1 MESLSI
7 KRNTLVFLLS
17 NFLVSVAYS
26 LPHSILTVILLAKG
40 LSLSQILIIQSAYSI
55 AIVLFE
61 FPSGLLADNYSRKNL
76 YSLSKLFLIIMF
88 LIVLFSNQ
96 FYLIFADWFCYGIA
110 AALDS
115 GTLDAYIINQL
126 KLAHH
131 GAELRKFLA
140 LSNRLEIVGLL
151 LGSSLGG
158 ILYHFIGINIYVLG
172 TVFLVVSTLI
182 SFFFFKETTKSD
194 SLQDSHVMILKK
206 QITDSFKE
214 LRKQPRLSLIL
225 IFDFLTQIFFQTHF
239 QLWQSFFLSKGIDSQ
254 YFPFFY
260 ITFQVITLFSY
271 SINID
276 GVKKY
281 TGVLKFSP
289 LIVFLPLTFFL
300 GKIEIFLTTYF
311 IFVFVFYV
319 IEFILNYQFNKMVSV
334 ENISS
339 LISFKSTVSRI
350 GSVLLLCI
358 LSFMVKQMSV
368 SAVMA
373 INFMLSLV
381 LLVVFSVII
390 MKKTAVDSDVKQ
402 VYNIFTLVYVKLIA
416 KKR

>member
-96 FYLIFADWFCYGIA
+96 FYLIFAAWFCYGIA

-126 KLAHH
+126 KLAHRE
-131 GAELRKFLA
+131 AELRKFLA

-158 ILYHFIGINIYVLG
+158 ILYHFIGINIYILG
-172 TVFLVVSTLI
+172 TVFLVASTLI
-182 SFFFFKETTKSD
+182 SFFFFKETTKSE
-194 SLQDSHVMILKK
+194 SLQDSHVMVLKK

-260 ITFQVITLFSY
+260 IAFQVITLFSY

-281 TGVLKFSP
+281 AGVLKFSP

-300 GKIEIFLTTYF
+300 GKIEIFLAAYF
-311 IFVFVFYV
+311 LFVFVFYV

-381 LLVVFSVII
+381 LLAVLSVII
-390 MKKTAVDSDVKQ
+390 MKKAVVDSDVK
-402 VYNIFTLVYVKLIA
+402 
-416 KKR
+416 

>member
-96 FYLIFADWFCYGIA
+96 FYLIFAAWFCYGIA

-126 KLAHH
+126 KLAHRE
-131 GAELRKFLA
+131 AELRKFLA

-172 TVFLVVSTLI
+172 TVFLVASTLI
-182 SFFFFKETTKSD
+182 SFFFFKETANSD
-194 SLQDSHVMILKK
+194 SLQDSHVAVLKK
-206 QITDSFKE
+206 QIADSFKE
-214 LRKQPRLSLIL
+214 LHKQPRLSLIL

-260 ITFQVITLFSY
+260 IAFQVITLFSY

-276 GVKKY
+276 GIKKY
-281 TGVLKFSP
+281 AGVLKFSP
-289 LIVFLPLTFFL
+289 LIILLPLTFFL
-300 GKIEIFLTTYF
+300 GKIEIFLTAYF
-311 IFVFVFYV
+311 LFVFVFYV

-381 LLVVFSVII
+381 LLAVLSVII
-390 MKKTAVDSDVKQ
+390 MKKAAVDSDVK
-402 VYNIFTLVYVKLIA
+402 
-416 KKR
+416 

>member
-96 FYLIFADWFCYGIA
+96 FYLIFAAWFCYGIA

-172 TVFLVVSTLI
+172 TVFLVASTLI

-194 SLQDSHVMILKK
+194 SLQDSHVMVLKK

-281 TGVLKFSP
+281 AGVLKFSP

-300 GKIEIFLTTYF
+300 GKIEIFLTAYF

-334 ENISS
+334 ESISS

-381 LLVVFSVII
+381 LLAVLSVII
-390 MKKTAVDSDVKQ
+390 MKKTIVDSDVK
-402 VYNIFTLVYVKLIA
+402 
-416 KKR
+416 

>member
-96 FYLIFADWFCYGIA
+96 FYLIFAAWFCYGIA

-172 TVFLVVSTLI
+172 TVFLVASTLI

-194 SLQDSHVMILKK
+194 SLQDSHVMVLKK

-281 TGVLKFSP
+281 AGVLKFSP

-300 GKIEIFLTTYF
+300 GKIEIFLTAYF

-381 LLVVFSVII
+381 LLAVLSVII
-390 MKKTAVDSDVKQ
+390 MKKTIVDSDVK
-402 VYNIFTLVYVKLIA
+402 
-416 KKR
+416 

>member
-1 MESLSI
+1 M
-7 KRNTLVFLLS
+7 
-17 NFLVSVAYS
+17 AYS

-96 FYLIFADWFCYGIA
+96 FYLIFAAWFCYGIA

-172 TVFLVVSTLI
+172 TVFLAASTLI

-194 SLQDSHVMILKK
+194 SLQDSHVMVLKK
-206 QITDSFKE
+206 QITDSFKD

-281 TGVLKFSP
+281 AGVLKFSP

-300 GKIEIFLTTYF
+300 GKIEIFLTAYF

-381 LLVVFSVII
+381 LLVVLSVII
-390 MKKTAVDSDVKQ
+390 MKKTVVDCDVK
-402 VYNIFTLVYVKLIA
+402 
-416 KKR
+416 

>member
-96 FYLIFADWFCYGIA
+96 FYLIFAAWFCYGIA

-126 KLAHH
+126 KLAHRE
-131 GAELRKFLA
+131 AELRKFLA

-172 TVFLVVSTLI
+172 TVFLVASTLI

-194 SLQDSHVMILKK
+194 SLQDSHVMVLKK
-206 QITDSFKE
+206 QITDSFNE

-260 ITFQVITLFSY
+260 IAFQVITLFSY

-276 GVKKY
+276 GIKKY
-281 TGVLKFSP
+281 AGVLKFSP

-300 GKIEIFLTTYF
+300 GKIEIFLTAYF

-373 INFMLSLV
+373 INFMLSLILLAV
-381 LLVVFSVII
+381 LSVII
-390 MKKTAVDSDVKQ
+390 MKKAVVDSDVK
-402 VYNIFTLVYVKLIA
+402 
-416 KKR
+416 

>member
-17 NFLVSVAYS
+17 NFWVSMAYS

-96 FYLIFADWFCYGIA
+96 FYLIFAAWFCYGIA

-126 KLAHH
+126 KLAHRE
-131 GAELRKFLA
+131 AELRKFLA

-172 TVFLVVSTLI
+172 TVFLVASTLI

-194 SLQDSHVMILKK
+194 SLQDSHVMVLKK
-206 QITDSFKE
+206 QITDSFNE

-260 ITFQVITLFSY
+260 IAFQVITLFSY

-276 GVKKY
+276 GIKKY
-281 TGVLKFSP
+281 AGVLKFSP

-300 GKIEIFLTTYF
+300 GKIEIFLTAYF

-373 INFMLSLV
+373 INFMLSLILLAV
-381 LLVVFSVII
+381 LSVII
-390 MKKTAVDSDVKQ
+390 MKKAVVDSDVK
-402 VYNIFTLVYVKLIA
+402 
-416 KKR
+416 

>member
-96 FYLIFADWFCYGIA
+96 FYLIFAAWFCYGIA

-151 LGSSLGG
+151 LGSSLGE

-300 GKIEIFLTTYF
+300 GKIEIFLTAYF

-390 MKKTAVDSDVKQ
+390 MKKTAVDSDVK
-402 VYNIFTLVYVKLIA
+402 
-416 KKR
+416 

>member
-7 KRNTLVFLLS
+7 KRNTLFFLLS

-96 FYLIFADWFCYGIA
+96 FYLIFAAWFCYGIA

-172 TVFLVVSTLI
+172 TVFLAASTLI

-194 SLQDSHVMILKK
+194 SLQDSHVMVLKK

-281 TGVLKFSP
+281 AGVLKFSP

-300 GKIEIFLTTYF
+300 GKIEIFLTAYF

-381 LLVVFSVII
+381 LLVVLSVII
-390 MKKTAVDSDVKQ
+390 MKKTVVDCDVK
-402 VYNIFTLVYVKLIA
+402 
-416 KKR
+416 

>member
-1 MESLSI
+1 MG
-7 KRNTLVFLLS
+7 
-17 NFLVSVAYS
+17 YS

-96 FYLIFADWFCYGIA
+96 FYLIFAAWFCYGIA

-172 TVFLVVSTLI
+172 TVFLAASTLI

-194 SLQDSHVMILKK
+194 SLQDSHVMVLKK

-281 TGVLKFSP
+281 AGVLKFSP

-300 GKIEIFLTTYF
+300 GKIEIFLTAYF

-334 ENISS
+334 ESISS

-381 LLVVFSVII
+381 LLAVLSVII
-390 MKKTAVDSDVKQ
+390 MKKLSLTVM
-402 VYNIFTLVYVKLIA
+402 
-416 KKR
+416 

>member
-96 FYLIFADWFCYGIA
+96 FYLIFAAWFCYGIA

-172 TVFLVVSTLI
+172 TVFLAASTLI

-194 SLQDSHVMILKK
+194 SLQDSHVMVLKK

-225 IFDFLTQIFFQTHF
+225 IFGFLTQIFFQTHF

-281 TGVLKFSP
+281 AGVLKFSP

-300 GKIEIFLTTYF
+300 GKIEIFLTAYF

-381 LLVVFSVII
+381 LLVVLSVII
-390 MKKTAVDSDVKQ
+390 MKKTVVDCDVK
-402 VYNIFTLVYVKLIA
+402 
-416 KKR
+416 

>member
-96 FYLIFADWFCYGIA
+96 FYLIFAAWFCYGIA

-126 KLAHH
+126 KLAHRE
-131 GAELRKFLA
+131 AELRKFLA

-172 TVFLVVSTLI
+172 TVFLVASTLI

-194 SLQDSHVMILKK
+194 SLQDSHVMVLKK
-206 QITDSFKE
+206 QITDSFNE

-254 YFPFFY
+254 YFPLFY
-260 ITFQVITLFSY
+260 IAFQVITLFSY

-281 TGVLKFSP
+281 AGVLKFSP

-300 GKIEIFLTTYF
+300 GKIEIFLTAYF

-373 INFMLSLV
+373 INFMLSLILLAV
-381 LLVVFSVII
+381 LSVII
-390 MKKTAVDSDVKQ
+390 MKKAVVDSDVK
-402 VYNIFTLVYVKLIA
+402 
-416 KKR
+416 

>member
-96 FYLIFADWFCYGIA
+96 FYLIFVAWFCYGIA

-126 KLAHH
+126 KLAHRE
-131 GAELRKFLA
+131 AELRKFLA

-172 TVFLVVSTLI
+172 TVFLVASTLI
-182 SFFFFKETTKSD
+182 SFFFFKETTKSE
-194 SLQDSHVMILKK
+194 SLQDSHVMVLKK

-260 ITFQVITLFSY
+260 IAFQVITLFSY

-276 GVKKY
+276 GIKKY
-281 TGVLKFSP
+281 AGVLKFSP

-300 GKIEIFLTTYF
+300 GKIEIFLTAYF

-381 LLVVFSVII
+381 LLAVLSVII
-390 MKKTAVDSDVKQ
+390 MKKAVVDSDVK
-402 VYNIFTLVYVKLIA
+402 
-416 KKR
+416 

>member
-1 MESLSI
+1 MTSI
-7 KRNTLVFLLS
+7 RRNTFVYLLA
-17 NFLVSVAYS
+17 NFLVTVAYS
-26 LPHSILTVILLAKG
+26 MPHSILTVILLAKG
-40 LSLSQILIIQSAYSI
+40 LSLSQILLIQSAYSI

-76 YSLSKLFLIIMF
+76 YSLSKVFLIVMF
-88 LIVLFSNQ
+88 LIVLFSHN
-96 FYLIFADWFCYGIA
+96 FYMIFGAWFCYGIA

-126 KLAHH
+126 KLAHRE
-131 GAELRKFLA
+131 AELRKFLA

-172 TVFLVVSTLI
+172 TVFLVASTLI

-194 SLQDSHVMILKK
+194 SLQDSHVMVLKK

-281 TGVLKFSP
+281 AGVLKFSP

-300 GKIEIFLTTYF
+300 GKIEIFLTAYF

-381 LLVVFSVII
+381 LLAVLSVII
-390 MKKTAVDSDVKQ
+390 MKKSVVDSDVK
-402 VYNIFTLVYVKLIA
+402 
-416 KKR
+416 

>member
-96 FYLIFADWFCYGIA
+96 FYLIFAAWFCYGIA

-300 GKIEIFLTTYF
+300 GKIEIFLTAYF

-358 LSFMVKQMSV
+358 LSFRVKQMSV

-390 MKKTAVDSDVKQ
+390 MKKTAVDSDVK
-402 VYNIFTLVYVKLIA
+402 
-416 KKR
+416 

>member
-96 FYLIFADWFCYGIA
+96 FYLIFAAWFCYGIA

-126 KLAHH
+126 KLAHRE
-131 GAELRKFLA
+131 AELRKFLA

-172 TVFLVVSTLI
+172 TVFLVASTLI
-182 SFFFFKETTKSD
+182 SFFFFKETTKSE
-194 SLQDSHVMILKK
+194 SLQDSHVMVLKK

-260 ITFQVITLFSY
+260 IAFQVITLFSY

-281 TGVLKFSP
+281 AGVLKFSP

-300 GKIEIFLTTYF
+300 GKIEIFLTAYF

-381 LLVVFSVII
+381 LLAVLSVII
-390 MKKTAVDSDVKQ
+390 MKKAVVDSDVK
-402 VYNIFTLVYVKLIA
+402 
-416 KKR
+416 

>member
-96 FYLIFADWFCYGIA
+96 FYLIFAAWFCYGIA

-126 KLAHH
+126 KLAHRE
-131 GAELRKFLA
+131 AELRKFLA

-172 TVFLVVSTLI
+172 TVFLVASTLI
-182 SFFFFKETTKSD
+182 SFFFLKETTKSE
-194 SLQDSHVMILKK
+194 SLQDSHVMVLKK

-260 ITFQVITLFSY
+260 IAFQVITLFSY

-276 GVKKY
+276 GIKKY
-281 TGVLKFSP
+281 AGVLKFSP

-300 GKIEIFLTTYF
+300 GKIEIFLTAYF

-373 INFMLSLV
+373 INFMLSLILLAV
-381 LLVVFSVII
+381 LSVII
-390 MKKTAVDSDVKQ
+390 MKKAVVDSDVK
-402 VYNIFTLVYVKLIA
+402 
-416 KKR
+416 

>member
-96 FYLIFADWFCYGIA
+96 FYLIFAAWFCYGIA

-126 KLAHH
+126 KLAHRE
-131 GAELRKFLA
+131 AELRKFLA

-172 TVFLVVSTLI
+172 TVFLVASTLI

-194 SLQDSHVMILKK
+194 SLQDSHVMVLKK

-260 ITFQVITLFSY
+260 IAFQVITLFSY

-276 GVKKY
+276 GIKKY
-281 TGVLKFSP
+281 AGVLKFSP

-300 GKIEIFLTTYF
+300 GKIEIFLTAYF

-373 INFMLSLV
+373 INFMLSLILLAV
-381 LLVVFSVII
+381 LSVII
-390 MKKTAVDSDVKQ
+390 MKKAGVDSDVK
-402 VYNIFTLVYVKLIA
+402 
-416 KKR
+416 

>member
-96 FYLIFADWFCYGIA
+96 FYLIFAAWFCYGIA

-172 TVFLVVSTLI
+172 TVFLAASTLI

-194 SLQDSHVMILKK
+194 SLQDSHVMVLKK

-281 TGVLKFSP
+281 AGVLKFSP

-300 GKIEIFLTTYF
+300 GKIEIFLTAYF

-381 LLVVFSVII
+381 LLAVLSVII
-390 MKKTAVDSDVKQ
+390 MKKTVVDCDVK
-402 VYNIFTLVYVKLIA
+402 
-416 KKR
+416 

>member
-7 KRNTLVFLLS
+7 KRNTLFFLLS

-96 FYLIFADWFCYGIA
+96 FYLIFAAWFCYGIA

-300 GKIEIFLTTYF
+300 GKIEIFLTAYF

-390 MKKTAVDSDVKQ
+390 MKKTAVDSDVK
-402 VYNIFTLVYVKLIA
+402 
-416 KKR
+416 

>member
-96 FYLIFADWFCYGIA
+96 FYLIFAAWFCYGIA

-126 KLAHH
+126 KLAHRE
-131 GAELRKFLA
+131 AELRKFLA

-172 TVFLVVSTLI
+172 TVFLVASTLI
-182 SFFFFKETTKSD
+182 SFFFFKETTKSE
-194 SLQDSHVMILKK
+194 SLQDSHVMVLKK

-260 ITFQVITLFSY
+260 IAFQVITLFSY

-276 GVKKY
+276 GIKKY
-281 TGVLKFSP
+281 AGVLKFSP

-300 GKIEIFLTTYF
+300 GKIEIFLTAYF

-381 LLVVFSVII
+381 LLAVLSVII
-390 MKKTAVDSDVKQ
+390 MKKAVVDSDVK
-402 VYNIFTLVYVKLIA
+402 
-416 KKR
+416 

>member
-96 FYLIFADWFCYGIA
+96 FYLIFAAWFCYGIA

-126 KLAHH
+126 KLAHRE
-131 GAELRKFLA
+131 AELRKFLA

-172 TVFLVVSTLI
+172 TVFLVASTLI
-182 SFFFFKETTKSD
+182 SFFFFKETTKSE
-194 SLQDSHVMILKK
+194 SLQDSHVMVLKK

-260 ITFQVITLFSY
+260 IAFQVITLFSY

-276 GVKKY
+276 GIKKY
-281 TGVLKFSP
+281 AGVLKFSP

-300 GKIEIFLTTYF
+300 GKIEIFLTAYF

-373 INFMLSLV
+373 INFMLSLILLAV
-381 LLVVFSVII
+381 LSVII
-390 MKKTAVDSDVKQ
+390 MKKAVVDSNVK
-402 VYNIFTLVYVKLIA
+402 
-416 KKR
+416 

>member
-26 LPHSILTVILLAKG
+26 LPHSILIVILLAKG

-96 FYLIFADWFCYGIA
+96 FYLIFAAWFCYGIA

-172 TVFLVVSTLI
+172 TVFLAASTLI

-194 SLQDSHVMILKK
+194 SLQDSHVMVLKK
-206 QITDSFKE
+206 QITDSFKD

-281 TGVLKFSP
+281 AGVLKFSP

-300 GKIEIFLTTYF
+300 GKIEIFLTAYF

-339 LISFKSTVSRI
+339 LISFKSTVSCI

-381 LLVVFSVII
+381 LLVVLSVII
-390 MKKTAVDSDVKQ
+390 MKKTVVDCDVK
-402 VYNIFTLVYVKLIA
+402 
-416 KKR
+416 

>member
-40 LSLSQILIIQSAYSI
+40 LSLSQILIIQSSYSI

-96 FYLIFADWFCYGIA
+96 FYLIFAAWFCYGIA

-126 KLAHH
+126 KLAHRE
-131 GAELRKFLA
+131 AELRKFLA

-172 TVFLVVSTLI
+172 TVFLVASTLI

-194 SLQDSHVMILKK
+194 SLQDSHVMVLKK

-281 TGVLKFSP
+281 AGVLKFSP

-300 GKIEIFLTTYF
+300 GKIEIFLTAYF

-381 LLVVFSVII
+381 LLAVLSVII
-390 MKKTAVDSDVKQ
+390 MKKTVVDSDVK
-402 VYNIFTLVYVKLIA
+402 
-416 KKR
+416 

>member
-96 FYLIFADWFCYGIA
+96 FYLIFAAWFCYGIA

-126 KLAHH
+126 KLAHRE
-131 GAELRKFLA
+131 AELRKFLA

-158 ILYHFIGINIYVLG
+158 ILYHFIGINIYILG
-172 TVFLVVSTLI
+172 TVFLVASTLI
-182 SFFFFKETTKSD
+182 SFFFFEETTKSEL
-194 SLQDSHVMILKK
+194 LQDSHVMVLKK

-260 ITFQVITLFSY
+260 IAFQVITLFSY

-281 TGVLKFSP
+281 AGVLKFSP

-300 GKIEIFLTTYF
+300 GKIEIFLTAYF

-381 LLVVFSVII
+381 LLAVLSVII
-390 MKKTAVDSDVKQ
+390 MKKAIVDSDVK
-402 VYNIFTLVYVKLIA
+402 
-416 KKR
+416 

>member
-96 FYLIFADWFCYGIA
+96 FYLIFAAWFCYGIA

-126 KLAHH
+126 KLAHRE
-131 GAELRKFLA
+131 AELRKFLA

-172 TVFLVVSTLI
+172 TVFLVASTLI

-194 SLQDSHVMILKK
+194 SLQDSHVMVLKK

-276 GVKKY
+276 GIKKY
-281 TGVLKFSP
+281 AGVLKFSP

-300 GKIEIFLTTYF
+300 GKIEIFLTAYF

-381 LLVVFSVII
+381 LLAVLSVII
-390 MKKTAVDSDVKQ
+390 MKKTVVDSDVK
-402 VYNIFTLVYVKLIA
+402 
-416 KKR
+416 

>member
-96 FYLIFADWFCYGIA
+96 FYLIFAAWFCYGIA

-172 TVFLVVSTLI
+172 TVFLVASTLI

-194 SLQDSHVMILKK
+194 SLQDSHVMLLKK

-300 GKIEIFLTTYF
+300 GKIEIFLTAYF

-373 INFMLSLV
+373 IDFMLSLV
-381 LLVVFSVII
+381 LLVVLSVII
-390 MKKTAVDSDVKQ
+390 MKKLPLTVM
-402 VYNIFTLVYVKLIA
+402 
-416 KKR
+416 

>member
-96 FYLIFADWFCYGIA
+96 FYLIFAAWFCYGIA

-194 SLQDSHVMILKK
+194 SLQDSHVMVLKK

-300 GKIEIFLTTYF
+300 GKIEIFLTAYF

-390 MKKTAVDSDVKQ
+390 MKKTVVDSDVK
-402 VYNIFTLVYVKLIA
+402 
-416 KKR
+416 

>member
-7 KRNTLVFLLS
+7 KRNTLFFLLS

-96 FYLIFADWFCYGIA
+96 FYLIFAAWFCYGIA

-172 TVFLVVSTLI
+172 TVFLVASTLI

-194 SLQDSHVMILKK
+194 SLQDSHVMVLKK

-300 GKIEIFLTTYF
+300 GKIEIFLTAYF

-373 INFMLSLV
+373 IDFMLSLV
-381 LLVVFSVII
+381 LLVVLSVII
-390 MKKTAVDSDVKQ
+390 MKKTAVDSDVK
-402 VYNIFTLVYVKLIA
+402 
-416 KKR
+416 

>member
-1 MESLSI
+1 M
-7 KRNTLVFLLS
+7 
-17 NFLVSVAYS
+17 AYS

-96 FYLIFADWFCYGIA
+96 FYLIFAAWFCYGIA

-140 LSNRLEIVGLL
+140 LSNRLEIIGLL

-172 TVFLVVSTLI
+172 TVFLAASTLI

-194 SLQDSHVMILKK
+194 SLQDSHVMVLKK

-281 TGVLKFSP
+281 AGVLKFSP

-300 GKIEIFLTTYF
+300 GKIEIFLTAYF

-334 ENISS
+334 ETTSS

-381 LLVVFSVII
+381 LLAVLSVII
-390 MKKTAVDSDVKQ
+390 MKKTVVDSDVK
-402 VYNIFTLVYVKLIA
+402 
-416 KKR
+416 

>member
-96 FYLIFADWFCYGIA
+96 FYLIFAAWFCYGIA

-126 KLAHH
+126 KLAHRE
-131 GAELRKFLA
+131 AELRKFLA

-172 TVFLVVSTLI
+172 TVFLVASTLI
-182 SFFFFKETTKSD
+182 SFFFFKETTKSE
-194 SLQDSHVMILKK
+194 SLQDNHVMVLKK

-260 ITFQVITLFSY
+260 IAFQVITLFSY

-276 GVKKY
+276 GIKKY
-281 TGVLKFSP
+281 AGVLKFSP

-300 GKIEIFLTTYF
+300 GKIEIFLTAYF

-373 INFMLSLV
+373 INFMLSLILLAV
-381 LLVVFSVII
+381 LSVII
-390 MKKTAVDSDVKQ
+390 MKKAVIDSDVK
-402 VYNIFTLVYVKLIA
+402 
-416 KKR
+416 

>member
-96 FYLIFADWFCYGIA
+96 FYLIFAAWFCYGIA

-126 KLAHH
+126 KLAHRE
-131 GAELRKFLA
+131 AELRKFLA

-158 ILYHFIGINIYVLG
+158 ILYHFIRINIYVLG
-172 TVFLVVSTLI
+172 TVFLVASTLI
-182 SFFFFKETTKSD
+182 SFFFFKETRKSEL
-194 SLQDSHVMILKK
+194 LQDSHVMVLKK

-260 ITFQVITLFSY
+260 IAFQVITLFSY

-281 TGVLKFSP
+281 AGVLKFSP

-300 GKIEIFLTTYF
+300 GKIEIFLSAYF

-381 LLVVFSVII
+381 LLAVLSVII
-390 MKKTAVDSDVKQ
+390 MKKAVVDSDVK
-402 VYNIFTLVYVKLIA
+402 
-416 KKR
+416 

>member
-61 FPSGLLADNYSRKNL
+61 FPSGLLTDNYSRKNL

-96 FYLIFADWFCYGIA
+96 FYLIFAAWFCYGIA

-172 TVFLVVSTLI
+172 TVFLAASTLI

-194 SLQDSHVMILKK
+194 SLQDSHVMVLKK

-239 QLWQSFFLSKGIDSQ
+239 QLWQSFFLSKGIDIQ

-281 TGVLKFSP
+281 AGVLKFSP

-300 GKIEIFLTTYF
+300 GKIEIFLTAYF

-381 LLVVFSVII
+381 LLAVLSVII
-390 MKKTAVDSDVKQ
+390 MKKTVVDSDVK
-402 VYNIFTLVYVKLIA
+402 
-416 KKR
+416 

>member
-96 FYLIFADWFCYGIA
+96 FYLIFAAWFCYGIA

-172 TVFLVVSTLI
+172 TVFLVASTLI

-194 SLQDSHVMILKK
+194 SLQDSHVMVLKK

-281 TGVLKFSP
+281 AGVLKFSP
-289 LIVFLPLTFFL
+289 LIVFLPSTFFL
-300 GKIEIFLTTYF
+300 GKIEIFLTAYF

-381 LLVVFSVII
+381 LLVVLSVII
-390 MKKTAVDSDVKQ
+390 MKKTVVDCDVK
-402 VYNIFTLVYVKLIA
+402 
-416 KKR
+416 

>member
-96 FYLIFADWFCYGIA
+96 FYLIFAAWFCYGIA

-126 KLAHH
+126 KLAHRE
-131 GAELRKFLA
+131 AELRKFLA

-172 TVFLVVSTLI
+172 TVFLVASTLI
-182 SFFFFKETTKSD
+182 SFFFFKETTKSE
-194 SLQDSHVMILKK
+194 SLQDNHVMVLKR
-206 QITDSFKE
+206 QITDSFNE

-260 ITFQVITLFSY
+260 IAFQVITLFSY

-276 GVKKY
+276 GIKKY
-281 TGVLKFSP
+281 AGVLKFSP

-300 GKIEIFLTTYF
+300 GKIEIFLTAYF
-311 IFVFVFYV
+311 LFVFVFYV

-373 INFMLSLV
+373 INFMLSLILLAV
-381 LLVVFSVII
+381 LSVII
-390 MKKTAVDSDVKQ
+390 MKKAVVDSDVK
-402 VYNIFTLVYVKLIA
+402 
-416 KKR
+416 

>member
-88 LIVLFSNQ
+88 LVVLFSNQ
-96 FYLIFADWFCYGIA
+96 FYLIFAAWFCYGIA

-126 KLAHH
+126 KLAHRE
-131 GAELRKFLA
+131 AELRKFLA

-172 TVFLVVSTLI
+172 TVFLVASTLI

-194 SLQDSHVMILKK
+194 SLQDSHVMVLKK

-281 TGVLKFSP
+281 AGVLKFSP

-300 GKIEIFLTTYF
+300 GKIEIFLTAYF

-381 LLVVFSVII
+381 LLAVLSVII
-390 MKKTAVDSDVKQ
+390 MKKTVVDSDVK
-402 VYNIFTLVYVKLIA
+402 
-416 KKR
+416 

>member
-76 YSLSKLFLIIMF
+76 YSLSKLFLIIML

-96 FYLIFADWFCYGIA
+96 FYLIFAAWFCYGIA

-115 GTLDAYIINQL
+115 GTLDTYIINQL

-172 TVFLVVSTLI
+172 TVFLVASTLI

-194 SLQDSHVMILKK
+194 SLQDSHVMVLKK

-281 TGVLKFSP
+281 AGVLKFSP

-300 GKIEIFLTTYF
+300 GKIEIFLTAYF

-373 INFMLSLV
+373 INFMLSLGLLAV
-381 LLVVFSVII
+381 LSVII
-390 MKKTAVDSDVKQ
+390 MKKTVVDCDVK
-402 VYNIFTLVYVKLIA
+402 
-416 KKR
+416 